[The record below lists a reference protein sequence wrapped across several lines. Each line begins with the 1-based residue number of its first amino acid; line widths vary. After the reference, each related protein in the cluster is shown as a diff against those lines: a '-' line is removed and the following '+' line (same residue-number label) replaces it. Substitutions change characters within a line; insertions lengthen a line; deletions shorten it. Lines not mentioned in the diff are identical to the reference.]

1 MSENDPIVR
10 ASREA
15 YRAEVRLAYFLL
27 IINAIVFFSTV
38 GLSFGMAPALV
49 IVTQI
54 LFFISL
60 VVGIAYAFRLRR
72 VAFLAE
78 FGGKETEEA
87 NTQLKEMEN
96 KDFSLPV
103 GLLRLLFQGTFVLG
117 VLFYLL
123 NSLL

>member
-1 MSENDPIVR
+1 MSEHDPIVR

-15 YRAEVRLAYFLL
+15 YRAETRLAYFLL
-27 IINAIVFFSTV
+27 IINAIVFFSSV
-38 GLSFGMAPALV
+38 GLSFGMASALV

-60 VVGIAYAFRLRR
+60 VVGIAYTFQLRR

-78 FGGKETEEA
+78 LGGKETEETSA
-87 NTQLKEMEN
+87 KLKEMESR
-96 KDFSLPV
+96 DFSLPV
-103 GLLRLLFQGTFVLG
+103 GLLRLIFQGTFILA